1 MVGPGTPWTF
11 DGVGGSVRSNS
22 RNVRLL
28 ILGTLVVVA
37 TGTVAC
43 SSTNTA
49 STGGTD
55 TSGAAGSHIPTSAFN
70 DHTGVTAHSITV
82 ANVSTLS
89 LGGLFRGA
97 LVGTEAYLAM
107 VNASGGI
114 NGRTITVTS
123 TDDGFTGSGNRQGV
137 ENALLNDFALVGGFS
152 ADDGYGGTV
161 LAKNPGM
168 PDVTVAVDLSTNK
181 LPNVVSPVPLGGG
194 WQEGPL
200 QYYKQ
205 KYPNDINAVG
215 TIISDQSDALSAWA
229 GEKYALEKV
238 GYKVISVQAV
248 PETQTDFNAN
258 VIAMKNAGVK
268 LLFMDQLPELYTSA
282 VLKALAQ
289 QDFHPQVILGAGSYS
304 NLLVPNSGGPAN
316 VDGAQVN
323 QESSFYLG
331 QDSSVIPSVA
341 TFNKWVN
348 TVSPGFK
355 ADIFTFYG
363 WVSAQL
369 FSEALA
375 NAGSDPSRGSLL
387 KALSQITNFSG
398 DNIETPVNPAA
409 KTVSNCYLLGQ
420 VANGDYQRIADPP
433 VNSSTH
439 GYRCDYAYITPPG
452 S

>member
-1 MVGPGTPWTF
+1 
-11 DGVGGSVRSNS
+11 
-22 RNVRLL
+22 
-28 ILGTLVVVA
+28 
-37 TGTVAC
+37 
-43 SSTNTA
+43 
-49 STGGTD
+49 
-55 TSGAAGSHIPTSAFN
+55 
-70 DHTGVTAHSITV
+70 
-82 ANVSTLS
+82 
-89 LGGLFRGA
+89 
-97 LVGTEAYLAM
+97 
-107 VNASGGI
+107 
-114 NGRTITVTS
+114 
-123 TDDGFTGSGNRQGV
+123 
-137 ENALLNDFALVGGFS
+137 VGGFS

-194 WQEGPL
+194 WEEGPL
-200 QYYKQ
+200 QYYK
-205 KYPNDINAVG
+205 KMYPNDINAVG
-215 TIISDQSDALSAWA
+215 TIISDESDALSEWA
-229 GEKYALEKV
+229 GEKYAMEKV

-258 VIAMKNAGVK
+258 VISMKNAGVK
-268 LLFMDQLPELYTSA
+268 LLFLDQLPELYTSA
-282 VLKALAQ
+282 IMKALAQ

-304 NLLVPNSGGPAN
+304 NQLVANSGGAAN

-331 QDSSVIPSVA
+331 QDSGLIPSVA
-341 TFNKWVN
+341 TFNKWVS

-369 FSEALA
+369 FSEALQ

-387 KALSQITNFSG
+387 KALSQITSFSG

-420 VANGDYQRIADPP
+420 VANGDYQRVDDPP

-439 GYRCDYAYITPPG
+439 GYRCDYSYITPPG
-452 S
+452 T